1 MYLNMPVCMT
11 EEVENHSVWM
21 LETELQPLEGQPML
35 LIIEQSLQPLG
46 E

>member
-1 MYLNMPVCMT
+1 MT